1 MNAVVNKMPER
12 QPLQAITPMEMLN
25 IAVQQGADIDKMKQL
40 MELSERWEANQARKA
55 FVAAMAEF
63 KKNPPEVLKNKH
75 VEFTNS
81 KGGVTKYDH
90 ATLADVCVAAIKG
103 LADHGI
109 SHRWDVA
116 QSEGRIKVTCILTHE
131 AGHSESVSL
140 HSEAD
145 TSGSKNTIQ
154 AMGSAITYLQ
164 RYTLLSATGLA
175 AKDLDD
181 DGRATGKQPETVSEE
196 QIANIKAL
204 MTEVNANQN
213 AFMRWAK
220 INSLDQIL
228 SCNYVHV
235 IKALEEKRK
244 K

>member
-1 MNAVVNKMPER
+1 MNAVVTKIPER
-12 QPLQAITPMEMLN
+12 QAATEITPMEMLSL
-25 IAVQQGADIDKMKQL
+25 AVQQGADIDKMKQL

-63 KKNPPEVLKNKH
+63 KKNPPEILKNKH
-75 VEFTNS
+75 VKFATQ
-81 KGGVTKYDH
+81 KGVTEYDH
-90 ATLADVCVAAIKG
+90 ATLADVCAAAIKG

-116 QSEGRIKVTCILTHE
+116 QSDDRIKVTCILTHE

-140 HSEAD
+140 HSKAD
-145 TSGSKNTIQ
+145 DTGSKNSIQ

-175 AKDLDD
+175 AKELDD
-181 DGRATGKQPETVSEE
+181 DGKKAGGAATVSQE
-196 QIANIKAL
+196 QIANIQAL
-204 MTEVNANQN
+204 MTEVNANRD
-213 AFMRWAK
+213 AFMRWAR
-220 INSLDQIL
+220 ITSLDQIL
-228 SCNYVHV
+228 ACNYKHV
-235 IKALEEKRK
+235 IAALEEKRK

>member
-1 MNAVVNKMPER
+1 MNAVVTQIPER
-12 QPLQAITPMEMLN
+12 QPTAITPMEMLHL
-25 IAVQQGADIDKMKQL
+25 AVQQGADIDKMKQL
-40 MELSERWEANQARKA
+40 MELSEQWEANQARKA
-55 FVAAMAEF
+55 FVAAMAGF
-63 KKNPPEVLKNKH
+63 KKNPPEILK
-75 VEFTNS
+75 S
-81 KGGVTKYDH
+81 KAVSFPLKTGGLTEYKH
-90 ATLADVCVAAIKG
+90 ATLADVCAAAIKG

-109 SHRWDVA
+109 SHRWEVA
-116 QSEGRIKVTCILTHE
+116 QSEGRIKVTCIMTHE

-140 HSEAD
+140 HSESD
-145 TSGSKNTIQ
+145 TSGSKNSIQ

-164 RYTLLSATGLA
+164 RYTLLAATGLA

-181 DGRATGKQPETVSEE
+181 DGKSAGKQPETLSEE

-204 MTEVNANQN
+204 MTEVNANRD

-220 INSLDQIL
+220 IKSLDEIL
-228 SCNYVHV
+228 ACNYVHV